1 MMHFSEIDGGQL
13 TTIIVAVISALG
25 AYAGVKAKASADRK
39 AAEPATL
46 QSLITE
52 MKAYFKERLETQQ
65 EQLESQGARITTLE
79 DRLAAHTDY
88 VEWLEGLGLPKP
100 PFLPFDEWR
109 QRR

>member
-1 MMHFSEIDGGQL
+1 MHFSEIDGAQL
-13 TTIIVAVISALG
+13 ATIIVAIVSALG
-25 AYAGVKAKASADRK
+25 GYAGVKAKASADRK
-39 AAEPATL
+39 TNEPTSWQA
-46 QSLITE
+46 LITE

-65 EQLESQGARITTLE
+65 EQLESQGARISTLE
-79 DRLAAHTDY
+79 DLLAAHTDY